1 MLKFCVE
8 SHGFSSVNDGHISA
22 TRKVAKSGI
31 TRVVGFPLI
40 TLECKSALSTTLLY
54 AQIFGELLA
63 IAANRAKSGF
73 DKIDDKGYRVSQ
85 LRP

>member
-1 MLKFCVE
+1 MLKFCVG

-63 IAANRAKSGF
+63 IAATAPRADLIKSMI
-73 DKIDDKGYRVSQ
+73 KTTE
-85 LRP
+85 